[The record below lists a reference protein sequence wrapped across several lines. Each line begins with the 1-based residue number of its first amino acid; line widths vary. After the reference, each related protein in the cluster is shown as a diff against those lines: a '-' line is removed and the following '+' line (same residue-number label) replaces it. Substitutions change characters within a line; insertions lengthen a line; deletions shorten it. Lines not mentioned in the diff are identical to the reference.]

1 MGGGSGGLWK
11 RRKEDADPL
20 GSGLERPARG
30 RYKERRTR
38 KEKKEGRGDPSL
50 RENGRMEGWRSQTQE
65 GRPPGLNFAKRP
77 GRA

>member
-1 MGGGSGGLWK
+1 MPTPSAQAWRGQPG
-11 RRKEDADPL
+11 
-20 GSGLERPARG
+20 G

-65 GRPPGLNFAKRP
+65 GRPPGPNFAKRP